1 MNWLLV
7 FLGGGMGS
15 LARYGLTFVFAP
27 PVLKD
32 GGLPWATLTANLL
45 ACVVLGSG
53 IALAGREVFDKPG
66 QLLLLTGFC
75 GGFST
80 FSTFAAELL
89 QLAQNGHGFQ
99 AFIYLSLSLLSGVAG
114 LWVAMGLIR

>member
-7 FLGGGMGS
+7 FLGGGLGG
-15 LARYGLTFVFAP
+15 LARYGMTFLFAP
-27 PVLKD
+27 PVFKD
-32 GGLPWATLTANLL
+32 GDMPWATLAANFF
-45 ACVVLGSG
+45 ACVILGAG
-53 IALAGREVFDKPG
+53 LALVSRDVIEKPA

-89 QLAQNGHGFQ
+89 QLAQNGHSLQ
-99 AFIYLSLSLLSGVAG
+99 AFVYLSLSLLTGVAG
-114 LWVAMGLIR
+114 LWVALTLVR